1 MNHRFSLRSL
11 NVPLWILVLTVALT
25 TVGLVMIYSASATV
39 AGAEQRKAAART
51 AAHEQIA
58 PNYHAATYLKR
69 QAFWVAA
76 GLASMAFFSVFDYRR
91 FKSWGFAIMLVS
103 FVLCLLVWAPG
114 IGVKLNGANRWIRL
128 GPLGFQPSELA
139 KLGLIIY
146 MAKLLDKRHAMI
158 ESFTAGVFPATFIT
172 LAFCVVILLQPDF
185 GSAFVLFGIIV
196 GMWICGEVRVF
207 HLAGLGL
214 AAAPL
219 AALGFIMQ
227 PYRVRRLFAFLSD
240 DPEMR
245 LREGFQLEQSLI
257 AVGSGGLH
265 GLGLGDGIQKHHYL
279 FAGHTD
285 FIFAIIAEELG
296 FIRVSLILLAFM
308 VLVMLGWRVAL
319 NTSDF
324 FGSLLAT
331 GITLM
336 IMLGA
341 TIHMGVALGMLP
353 TKGLV
358 LPFMSYGGTSLLVT
372 LSAMGILINI
382 ASRQFSLVE
391 PPPPVSRRR
400 VQRRF

>member
-1 MNHRFSLRSL
+1 
-11 NVPLWILVLTVALT
+11 
-25 TVGLVMIYSASATV
+25 MI
-39 AGAEQRKAAART
+39 
-51 AAHEQIA
+51 
-58 PNYHAATYLKR
+58 
-69 QAFWVAA
+69 
-76 GLASMAFFSVFDYRR
+76 
-91 FKSWGFAIMLVS
+91 VS
-103 FVLCLLVWAPG
+103 FLLLPLVWAPG
-114 IGVKLNGANRWIRL
+114 IGVKVNGANRWIRL

-146 MAKLLDKRHAMI
+146 MAKLLDQRHAMI
-158 ESFTAGVFPATFIT
+158 QSFTAGVVPAIFIT
-172 LAFCVVILLQPDF
+172 VRLRRGHRPSARLRL
-185 GSAFVLFGIIV
+185 GAFVLLGIIA
-196 GMWICGEVRVF
+196 GMWICGEMRFF
-207 HLAGLGL
+207 HLAGLVL
-214 AAAPL
+214 ATTPL
-219 AALGFIMQ
+219 AVMAFILQ
-227 PYRVRRLFAFLSD
+227 PYRIRRLFAFISN

-265 GLGLGDGIQKHHYL
+265 GLGLGDGVQKHHYL

-296 FIRVSLILLAFM
+296 FIRISLVLLAFM

-336 IMLGA
+336 ILLGA
-341 TIHMGVALGMLP
+341 CIHMGVTLGLLP

-358 LPFMSYGGTSLLVT
+358 LPFISYGGTSLLVT

-382 ASRQFSLVE
+382 ASRQFTLVE
-391 PPPPVSRRR
+391 PPPPVTRRR

>member
-1 MNHRFSLRSL
+1 MISRFSLRSL
-11 NVPLWILVLTVALT
+11 NVPLLIMAI
-25 TVGLVMIYSASATV
+25 TVGLTTLGLVMVYSASATI
-39 AGAEQRKAAART
+39 AGAEQRKAASRT
-51 AAHEQIA
+51 AAQEQIA
-58 PNYHAATYLKR
+58 PNYHAATYLKK
-69 QAFWVAA
+69 QGFWAAA
-76 GLASMAFFSVFDYRR
+76 GLASMAFFSIFDYRR
-91 FKSWGFAIMLVS
+91 FKRWGLPIMIVS
-103 FVLCLLVWAPG
+103 FLLLLLVWAPG
-114 IGVKLNGANRWIRL
+114 VGVKVNGANRWIRL

-146 MAKLLDKRHAMI
+146 MAKLLDQRHAMI
-158 ESFTAGVFPATFIT
+158 QSFTAGVVPAIFIT
-172 LAFCVVILLQPDF
+172 FAFAAVIVLQPDF
-185 GSAFVLFGIIV
+185 GSAFVLLGIIA
-196 GMWICGEVRVF
+196 GMWICGEMRFF
-207 HLAGLGL
+207 HLAGLAL
-214 AAAPL
+214 ATAPL
-219 AALGFIMQ
+219 AVMAFILQ
-227 PYRVRRLFAFLSD
+227 PYRIRRLFAFISN

-265 GLGLGDGIQKHHYL
+265 GLGLGDGVQKHHYL

-296 FIRVSLILLAFM
+296 FIRISLVLLAFM

-336 IMLGA
+336 ILLGA
-341 TIHMGVALGMLP
+341 CIHMGVTLGLLP

-358 LPFMSYGGTSLLVT
+358 LPFISYGGTSLLVT

-382 ASRQFSLVE
+382 ASRQFTLVE
-391 PPPPVSRRR
+391 PPPPVTRRR